1 MSKEYKKITTKQ
13 NDSDNSELMQKIL
26 EDERKELTT
35 NITNEC
41 KFANKQDQYVWE
53 HLPLTLKQKEDLLL
67 SLFAEQNLN
76 T

>member
-41 KFANKQDQYVWE
+41 KFANK
-53 HLPLTLKQKEDLLL
+53 
-67 SLFAEQNLN
+67 
-76 T
+76 